1 MHHMLTANA
10 RRCTGIASSLAIS
23 LAALIT
29 TPAAAQ
35 KMGKGGIGIDE
46 TSEVPRCDV
55 PLGTIALVEDRP
67 AAPTEEDIP
76 PGLRA
81 MIRMAE
87 MQNGGAGQMV
97 DPLPLLKLLTSQSNC
112 FQVLDRGE
120 GFDALQRERA
130 LAAGGT
136 VSNGNTQATL
146 LAADYL
152 LTARVLYS
160 DGNAGG
166 SGGGLGTMFP
176 GGLGFKSKKLESQTM
191 LTLVEVK
198 TGLQKAVA
206 TGSARKKDVSII
218 GGALMG
224 AGIGALGGGYTSTDM
239 GKITSYALLDAFR
252 KLTRD
257 AQARIAAP
265 VAASVAPSAPVA
277 PQTAPDAPVASAAPA
292 APSQQE

>member
-1 MHHMLTANA
+1 MRHILTTAHIL
-10 RRCTGIASSLAIS
+10 GITALAIS
-23 LAALIT
+23 
-29 TPAAAQ
+29 TPATAQ

-55 PLGTIALVEDRP
+55 PLGTIALVEDRT
-67 AAPTEEDIP
+67 AAPSEDDIP
-76 PGLRA
+76 AGLRA

-87 MQNGGAGQMV
+87 AQNGGGSQKI

-136 VSNGNTQATL
+136 VANGNTQATL

-160 DGNAGG
+160 DGDAGG

-176 GGLGFKSKKLESQTM
+176 GAIGFKSKKLESQTM

-206 TGSARKKDVSII
+206 TGTARKKDISII
-218 GGALMG
+218 GGALTG
-224 AGIGALGGGYTSTDM
+224 SGIGALGGGYTSTDI
-239 GKITSYALLDAFR
+239 GKITSFALLDAFR

-257 AQARIAAP
+257 AQGRM
-265 VAASVAPSAPVA
+265 APSVPAA
-277 PQTAPDAPVASAAPA
+277 AAPA
-292 APSQQE
+292 PLAPPAASSGTAPATGASTQ

>member
-1 MHHMLTANA
+1 MRHMLTSTAHLG
-10 RRCTGIASSLAIS
+10 TGLAIAILA
-23 LAALIT
+23 LAA
-29 TPAAAQ
+29 TPATAQ
-35 KMGKGGIGIDE
+35 KLGKGGIGIDE

-55 PLGTIALVEDRP
+55 PLGTIALVEDRT
-67 AAPTEEDIP
+67 AAPSEDDIP
-76 PGLRA
+76 AGLRA

-87 MQNGGAGQMV
+87 AQNGGAGQKI

-136 VSNGNTQATL
+136 VANGNTQATL

-176 GGLGFKSKKLESQTM
+176 GAIGFKSKKLESQTM

-198 TGLQKAVA
+198 TGLQKAVS
-206 TGSARKKDVSII
+206 TGSARKKDISII
-218 GGALMG
+218 GGALTG
-224 AGIGALGGGYTSTDM
+224 SGIGALGCTGTHRPSGPGISRPRSSCTS
-239 GKITSYALLDAFR
+239 
-252 KLTRD
+252 
-257 AQARIAAP
+257 
-265 VAASVAPSAPVA
+265 
-277 PQTAPDAPVASAAPA
+277 SAAGSGSCGPHRHDA
-292 APSQQE
+292 GDRSIGAVGGKRDGREGMAGE

>member
-1 MHHMLTANA
+1 MRHMLTTAA
-10 RRCTGIASSLAIS
+10 HLSTGLAFT
-23 LAALIT
+23 LAALAA
-29 TPAAAQ
+29 TPANAQ
-35 KMGKGGIGIDE
+35 KLGKGGIGIDE
-46 TSEVPRCDV
+46 TSEGPRCDV
-55 PLGTIALVEDRP
+55 PLGTIALVEDRT
-67 AAPTEEDIP
+67 AAPSEDDIP

-87 MQNGGAGQMV
+87 AQNGGGSQKI
-97 DPLPLLKLLTSQSNC
+97 DPLPLLKLLTAQSNC

-130 LAAGGT
+130 LASGGT
-136 VSNGNTQATL
+136 IANGNTQATL
-146 LAADYL
+146 LAAEYL

-176 GGLGFKSKKLESQTM
+176 GGIGFKSKKLESQTM

-198 TGLQKAVA
+198 TGLQKVVA
-206 TGSARKKDVSII
+206 TGSARKKDISII

-224 AGIGALGGGYTSTDM
+224 SGIGALGGGYTSTDI
-239 GKITSYALLDAFR
+239 GKITSFALLDAFR

-257 AQARIAAP
+257 AQGRIAPPVAMSAAPARVAPPAASVAAP
-265 VAASVAPSAPVA
+265 VAS
-277 PQTAPDAPVASAAPA
+277 TGDAQAAGTHA
-292 APSQQE
+292 Q

>member
-1 MHHMLTANA
+1 MRHMLTAA
-10 RRCTGIASSLAIS
+10 AHLSTGLVFT
-23 LAALIT
+23 LAALGA
-29 TPAAAQ
+29 TPATAQ

-46 TSEVPRCDV
+46 TSEVPHCDV
-55 PLGTIALVEDRP
+55 ALGTIALVEDRTT
-67 AAPTEEDIP
+67 APSEDDIP

-87 MQNGGAGQMV
+87 AQNGGGSQKI
-97 DPLPLLKLLTSQSNC
+97 DPLPLLKLLTAQSNC

-130 LAAGGT
+130 LASGGT
-136 VSNGNTQATL
+136 IANGNTQATL

-176 GGLGFKSKKLESQTM
+176 GGIGFKSKKLESQTM
-191 LTLVEVK
+191 LTLLEVK
-198 TGLQKAVA
+198 TGLQKVVA
-206 TGSARKKDVSII
+206 TGSARKKDISII

-224 AGIGALGGGYTSTDM
+224 SGIGALGGGYTSTDI
-239 GKITSYALLDAFR
+239 GKITSFALLDAFR
-252 KLTRD
+252 KLARD
-257 AQARIAAP
+257 AQGRIAPPVATSAVTARVAAPAASVAAP
-265 VAASVAPSAPVA
+265 VAASTGNAQAPG
-277 PQTAPDAPVASAAPA
+277 TPA
-292 APSQQE
+292 Q

>member
-1 MHHMLTANA
+1 M
-10 RRCTGIASSLAIS
+10 
-23 LAALIT
+23 
-29 TPAAAQ
+29 AQ

-46 TSEVPRCDV
+46 SSDVPRCDV
-55 PLGTIALVEDRP
+55 PLGTIALVEDRT
-67 AAPTEEDIP
+67 AAPSEEDIP
-76 PGLRA
+76 AGLLA

-87 MQNGGAGQMV
+87 AQNGGGSQKV

-136 VSNGNTQATL
+136 IANGNTQATL

-166 SGGGLGTMFP
+166 SGGGLGTLFP
-176 GGLGFKSKKLESQTM
+176 GGIGFKSKKLESQTM
-191 LTLVEVK
+191 LTLVKVK
-198 TGLQKAVA
+198 TGLQMVVA
-206 TGSARKKDVSII
+206 TGSARKKDISII

-224 AGIGALGGGYTSTDM
+224 SGIGALGGGYTSTDI
-239 GKITSYALLDAFR
+239 GKITSFALLDAFR
-252 KLTRD
+252 KLARD
-257 AQARIAAP
+257 AQGRIARPVATSAAPALVATPGASVAAP
-265 VAASVAPSAPVA
+265 VASTGKV
-277 PQTAPDAPVASAAPA
+277 QAAGTPA
-292 APSQQE
+292 Q

>member
-1 MHHMLTANA
+1 MLTTASNLG
-10 RRCTGIASSLAIS
+10 TGLALAILA
-23 LAALIT
+23 LAA
-29 TPAAAQ
+29 TPATAQ
-35 KMGKGGIGIDE
+35 MMGKGGIGIDE

-55 PLGTIALVEDRP
+55 PLGTIALVEDRT
-67 AAPTEEDIP
+67 AAPSEDDIP
-76 PGLRA
+76 AGLRA

-87 MQNGGAGQMV
+87 AQNGGLQKI

-136 VSNGNTQATL
+136 VANGNTQATL

-176 GGLGFKSKKLESQTM
+176 GAIGFKSKKLESQTM

-206 TGSARKKDVSII
+206 TGSARKKDISII
-218 GGALMG
+218 GGALTG
-224 AGIGALGGGYTSTDM
+224 SGIGALGGGYTSTDM
-239 GKITSYALLDAFR
+239 GKITSFALLDAFR

-257 AQARIAAP
+257 AQGRIAPPAPASAAPAPLAPPAAP
-265 VAASVAPSAPVA
+265 VAAPAASTGATPA
-277 PQTAPDAPVASAAPA
+277 TGASA
-292 APSQQE
+292 Q

>member
-1 MHHMLTANA
+1 MLTTAA
-10 RRCTGIASSLAIS
+10 HLSTGLAFT
-23 LAALIT
+23 LAALAA
-29 TPAAAQ
+29 TPANAQ
-35 KMGKGGIGIDE
+35 KLGKGGIGIDE

-55 PLGTIALVEDRP
+55 PLGTIALVEDRT
-67 AAPTEEDIP
+67 AAPSEDDIP

-87 MQNGGAGQMV
+87 AQNGGGSQKI
-97 DPLPLLKLLTSQSNC
+97 DPLPLLKLLTAQSNC

-130 LAAGGT
+130 LASGGT
-136 VSNGNTQATL
+136 IANGNTQATL
-146 LAADYL
+146 LAAEYL

-176 GGLGFKSKKLESQTM
+176 GGIGFKSKKLESQTM

-198 TGLQKAVA
+198 TGLQKVVA
-206 TGSARKKDVSII
+206 TGSARKKDISII

-224 AGIGALGGGYTSTDM
+224 SGIGALGGGYTSTDI
-239 GKITSYALLDAFR
+239 GKITSFALLDAFR

-257 AQARIAAP
+257 AQGRIAPPVAMSAAPARVAPPAASVAAP
-265 VAASVAPSAPVA
+265 VAS
-277 PQTAPDAPVASAAPA
+277 TGDAQAAGTHA
-292 APSQQE
+292 Q

>member
-1 MHHMLTANA
+1 MRHMLTTAV
-10 RRCTGIASSLAIS
+10 IAI
-23 LAALIT
+23 AAFAAS
-29 TPAAAQ
+29 PATAQ

-55 PLGTIALVEDRP
+55 PLGTIALVEDRT
-67 AAPTEEDIP
+67 AAPSEEDIP
-76 PGLRA
+76 AGLRA

-87 MQNGGAGQMV
+87 AQNGGAAQKI
-97 DPLPLLKLLTSQSNC
+97 DLLPLLKLLTAQSNC

-130 LAAGGT
+130 LAAGGI
-136 VSNGNTQATL
+136 VAGGNTQGAL

-176 GGLGFKSKKLESQTM
+176 GAIGFKSKKLESQTM

-206 TGSARKKDVSII
+206 TGTARKKDISII
-218 GGALMG
+218 GGALTG
-224 AGIGALGGGYTSTDM
+224 SGIGALGGGYTSTDI
-239 GKITSYALLDAFR
+239 GKITSFALLDAFR

-257 AQARIAAP
+257 AQGRIVPPAPAATT
-265 VAASVAPSAPVA
+265 SAPLA
-277 PQTAPDAPVASAAPA
+277 LPAAPA
-292 APSQQE
+292 GSTGAVPATGASAQ

>member
-1 MHHMLTANA
+1 MRHMLTAA
-10 RRCTGIASSLAIS
+10 AHLSAGLAFT
-23 LAALIT
+23 LAALAA
-29 TPAAAQ
+29 TPATAQ
-35 KMGKGGIGIDE
+35 KTGKCGIGIDE

-55 PLGTIALVEDRP
+55 PLGTIALVEDRT
-67 AAPTEEDIP
+67 AAPSEEDIP
-76 PGLRA
+76 AGLRA

-87 MQNGGAGQMV
+87 AQNGGGSQKI

-136 VSNGNTQATL
+136 IANGNTQATL

-176 GGLGFKSKKLESQTM
+176 GGIGFKSKKLESQTM

-206 TGSARKKDVSII
+206 TGSARKKDISII

-224 AGIGALGGGYTSTDM
+224 SGIGALGGGYTSTDI
-239 GKITSYALLDAFR
+239 GKITSFALLDAFR
-252 KLTRD
+252 KLARD
-257 AQARIAAP
+257 AQGRIVPPVAASTAPARIAAPAASVAAP
-265 VAASVAPSAPVA
+265 VAASTGNAQAPG
-277 PQTAPDAPVASAAPA
+277 TPA
-292 APSQQE
+292 Q

>member
-1 MHHMLTANA
+1 MRHVLTAA
-10 RRCTGIASSLAIS
+10 GHLGTGLALT
-23 LAALIT
+23 LAALAA
-29 TPAAAQ
+29 TPAMAQ

-46 TSEVPRCDV
+46 SSDVPRCDV
-55 PLGTIALVEDRP
+55 PLGTIALVEDRT
-67 AAPTEEDIP
+67 AAPSEEDIP
-76 PGLRA
+76 AGLRA

-87 MQNGGAGQMV
+87 AQNGGGSQKV

-136 VSNGNTQATL
+136 IANGNTQATL

-166 SGGGLGTMFP
+166 SGGGLGTLFP
-176 GGLGFKSKKLESQTM
+176 GGIGFKSKKLESQTM

-198 TGLQKAVA
+198 TGLQKVVA
-206 TGSARKKDVSII
+206 TGSARKKDISII

-224 AGIGALGGGYTSTDM
+224 SGIGALGGGYTSTDI
-239 GKITSYALLDAFR
+239 GKITSFALLDAFR
-252 KLTRD
+252 KLARD
-257 AQARIAAP
+257 AQGRIAPPVATSAAPALVATPGASVAAP
-265 VAASVAPSAPVA
+265 VASTGNV
-277 PQTAPDAPVASAAPA
+277 QAAGKPA
-292 APSQQE
+292 Q

>member
-1 MHHMLTANA
+1 MRHMLTTAA
-10 RRCTGIASSLAIS
+10 HLSTGLAFT
-23 LAALIT
+23 LAALAA
-29 TPAAAQ
+29 TPANAQ
-35 KMGKGGIGIDE
+35 KLGKGGIGIDE

-55 PLGTIALVEDRP
+55 PLGTIALVEDRT
-67 AAPTEEDIP
+67 AAPSEDDIP

-87 MQNGGAGQMV
+87 AQNGGGSQKI
-97 DPLPLLKLLTSQSNC
+97 DPLPLLKLLTAQSNC

-130 LAAGGT
+130 LASGGT
-136 VSNGNTQATL
+136 IANGNTQATL
-146 LAADYL
+146 LAAEYL

-176 GGLGFKSKKLESQTM
+176 GGIGFKSKKLESQTM

-198 TGLQKAVA
+198 TGLQKVVA
-206 TGSARKKDVSII
+206 TGSARKKDISII

-224 AGIGALGGGYTSTDM
+224 SGIGALGGGYTSTDI
-239 GKITSYALLDAFR
+239 GKITSFALLDAFR

-257 AQARIAAP
+257 AQGRIAPPVAMSDAPARVAPPAASVAAP
-265 VAASVAPSAPVA
+265 VAS
-277 PQTAPDAPVASAAPA
+277 TGDAQAAGTHA
-292 APSQQE
+292 Q

>member
-1 MHHMLTANA
+1 MRHMLTTAA
-10 RRCTGIASSLAIS
+10 HLSTGLAFT
-23 LAALIT
+23 LAALAA
-29 TPAAAQ
+29 TPANAQ
-35 KMGKGGIGIDE
+35 KLGKGGIGIDE

-55 PLGTIALVEDRP
+55 PLGTIALVEDRT
-67 AAPTEEDIP
+67 AAPSEDDIP

-87 MQNGGAGQMV
+87 AQNGGGSQKI
-97 DPLPLLKLLTSQSNC
+97 DPLPLLKLLTAQSNC

-130 LAAGGT
+130 LASGGT
-136 VSNGNTQATL
+136 IANGNTQATL
-146 LAADYL
+146 LAAEYL

-176 GGLGFKSKKLESQTM
+176 GGIGFKSKKLESQTM

-198 TGLQKAVA
+198 TGLQKVVA
-206 TGSARKKDVSII
+206 TGSARKKDISII

-224 AGIGALGGGYTSTDM
+224 SGIGALGGGYTSTDI
-239 GKITSYALLDAFR
+239 GKITSFALLDAFR
-252 KLTRD
+252 KLARD
-257 AQARIAAP
+257 AQGRIAPPVAMSAAPARVAPPAASVAAP
-265 VAASVAPSAPVA
+265 VAS
-277 PQTAPDAPVASAAPA
+277 TGDAQAAGTHA
-292 APSQQE
+292 Q

>member
-1 MHHMLTANA
+1 MRHMLTSAA
-10 RRCTGIASSLAIS
+10 HCGTGLALAILA
-23 LAALIT
+23 LAA

-55 PLGTIALVEDRP
+55 PLGTIALVEDRT
-67 AAPTEEDIP
+67 AAPSEDDIP
-76 PGLRA
+76 AGLRA

-87 MQNGGAGQMV
+87 AQNGGAGQKI

-136 VSNGNTQATL
+136 VANGNTQATL

-176 GGLGFKSKKLESQTM
+176 GALGFKSKKLESQTM

-206 TGSARKKDVSII
+206 TGSARKKDISII
-218 GGALMG
+218 GGALTG
-224 AGIGALGGGYTSTDM
+224 SGIGALGGGYTSTDI
-239 GKITSYALLDAFR
+239 GKITSFALLDAFR

-257 AQARIAAP
+257 AQGRIAPPAPASAAPAPLAPPAAP
-265 VAASVAPSAPVA
+265 VAAPAASSGTTSA
-277 PQTAPDAPVASAAPA
+277 TGASA
-292 APSQQE
+292 Q

>member
-1 MHHMLTANA
+1 MRHILTTAA
-10 RRCTGIASSLAIS
+10 HLSTGLAFT
-23 LAALIT
+23 LAALAA
-29 TPAAAQ
+29 TPANAQ
-35 KMGKGGIGIDE
+35 KLGKGGIGIDE
-46 TSEVPRCDV
+46 TSDVPRCDV
-55 PLGTIALVEDRP
+55 PLGTIALVEDRT
-67 AAPTEEDIP
+67 AAPSEDDIP

-87 MQNGGAGQMV
+87 AQNGGGSQKI
-97 DPLPLLKLLTSQSNC
+97 DPLPLLKLLTAQSNC

-130 LAAGGT
+130 LASGGT
-136 VSNGNTQATL
+136 IANGNTQATL

-176 GGLGFKSKKLESQTM
+176 GGIGFKSKKLESQTM

-198 TGLQKAVA
+198 TGLQKVVA
-206 TGSARKKDVSII
+206 TGSARKKDISII

-224 AGIGALGGGYTSTDM
+224 SGIGALGGGYTSTDI
-239 GKITSYALLDAFR
+239 GKITSFALLDAFR

-257 AQARIAAP
+257 AQGRISPPVATSAAPARVAPPAASVAAP
-265 VAASVAPSAPVA
+265 VASTGDG
-277 PQTAPDAPVASAAPA
+277 QAARTN
-292 APSQQE
+292 SQ